1 MPELPEVE
9 TTCRGIEPLIS
20 NTTIVHVVVR
30 NHSLRWPVPGDISD
44 ILADQKILR
53 VTRRAKYILFN
64 LTKGTLIIHLG
75 MSGSLRIL
83 DKNIPP
89 AKHDHVD
96 IVLSNSQTIRFNDAR
111 RFGSIHWTTESINQ
125 HRLLAHLGI
134 EPLTAEFDANFL
146 LEAIKGKKTN
156 IKQTLMNHNIVV
168 GIGNIYACETLF
180 LAKISPTREASSINA
195 LEATKIV
202 SFSKATLQ
210 QAILNGGTTLKDFK
224 KADGTPGYFQN
235 ELMVYGRHGEKC
247 YNCDSSIAKITQNQR
262 STFYCES
269 CQV

>member
-9 TTCRGIEPLIS
+9 TTCRGIEPIIS
-20 NTTIVHVVVR
+20 GAKIQSVIVR
-30 NHSLRWPVPGDISD
+30 NHSLRWPVPENISTTLSGQSILDIN
-44 ILADQKILR
+44 
-53 VTRRAKYILFN
+53 RRAKYILLS

-75 MSGSLRIL
+75 MSGRLHIL
-83 DKNIPP
+83 DHNTPH

-96 IVLSNSQTIRFNDAR
+96 IVLTNGKLIRFNDAR
-111 RFGSIHWTTESINQ
+111 RFGSIHWTTSDANE

-134 EPLTAEFDANFL
+134 EPLDEQFDASFL
-146 LEAIKGKKTN
+146 LNAAKGRKTN
-156 IKQTLMNHNIVV
+156 IKQFLMDHHIVV

-180 LAKISPTREASSINA
+180 LAKVSPTRAASSITP
-195 LEATKIV
+195 LEAAKIV
-202 SFSKATLQ
+202 SFSKATLEK
-210 QAILNGGTTLKDFK
+210 AILNGGTTLKDFK
-224 KADGTPGYFQN
+224 KADGKPGYFQN

-247 YNCDSSIAKITQNQR
+247 YSCNTTIAKITQNQR